1 MPIKFR
7 CQHCRQFLGISRERA
22 GDIFDC
28 PTCGRSLRVPDLD
41 GSVRPLPKV
50 KMNLAD
56 SELRKALDEL
66 ADLDQPSAQSAG
78 DAIEFDALDEAGRS
92 TQPKPEAR
100 PEIIPVVPQ
109 PAPKPIELQPI
120 VPLVREPQHIAG
132 RGTQQ
137 GDAAWKAVVEL
148 AEGDSSESLVPQA
161 EPQPDGLHPNLKT
174 PVVPGVARGKNV
186 ELGPSFWFAV
196 AGALATVF
204 TAGFWTGRLTV
215 SPPIASIQQ
224 SEPVP
229 TELPGKAEQLATIPV
244 AASIRGRITYRPEA
258 GANKPDR
265 GARVIA
271 LPLDWAGKT
280 KLQTI
285 GFRAADSADDQ
296 RIARASLQAMG
307 GDLVVTDESGEFSL
321 SLPSGGQF
329 LLVVLSGS
337 MPRPEA
343 DDTQSAQQQL
353 SPYFDRPLQLLGK
366 VMVHVER
373 MSWSGGSAQPW
384 DHVFQRG

>member
-7 CQHCRQFLGISRERA
+7 CQHCRQFLGISRDRA

-56 SELRKALDEL
+56 SELRKALNEL
-66 ADLDQPSAQSAG
+66 ADLDQSSAQSAG
-78 DAIEFDALDEAGRS
+78 DAIEFDALDEGGRS
-92 TQPKPEAR
+92 TQPKPDGR
-100 PEIIPVVPQ
+100 PEIIPVAPQ

-120 VPLVREPQHIAG
+120 VPLVREPQHVAG
-132 RGTQQ
+132 RGTQHSD
-137 GDAAWKAVVEL
+137 GAWKAVVEL
-148 AEGDSSESLVPQA
+148 VEGDSSESLVPQA
-161 EPQPDGLHPNLKT
+161 EPQLEGLPPSLKHA
-174 PVVPGVARGKNV
+174 VAPSVSRGKHV

-196 AGALATVF
+196 VGALAAVF
-204 TAGFWTGRLTV
+204 TGGFWTGRLTV
-215 SPPIASIQQ
+215 SSPIVPILK
-224 SEPVP
+224 SEQVQAEP
-229 TELPGKAEQLATIPV
+229 PGKSEQLATNQL
-244 AASIRGRITYRPEA
+244 ATSIRGRITYRPEA

-271 LPLDWAGKT
+271 LPLDWAGKA

-285 GFRAADSADDQ
+285 GFRGADSAEDQ

-307 GDLVVTDESGEFSL
+307 GDLAVTDESGEFSL
-321 SLPSGGQF
+321 SLQSGGQF

-337 MPRPEA
+337 MPRPDA

-353 SPYFDRPLQLLGK
+353 SPYFDRPQQLLGK

-373 MSWSGGSAQPW
+373 MSWSGDSAQPW